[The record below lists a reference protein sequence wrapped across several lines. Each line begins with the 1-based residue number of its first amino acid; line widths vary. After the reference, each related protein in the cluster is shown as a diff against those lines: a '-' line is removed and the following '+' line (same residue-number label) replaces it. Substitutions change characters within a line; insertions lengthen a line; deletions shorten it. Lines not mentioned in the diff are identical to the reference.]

1 MSGGGSSARYLQF
14 DKNVAHVPVDCTRA
28 NSKRFCNFAIGLTC
42 CQQVQDF
49 SFPISKLALGSR
61 HRLFSL
67 YVKLRTSPLDTG
79 LEQGYTCSRQLLKVP
94 GKVYFLHPARPIKKA
109 RASLVPFLN

>member
-67 YVKLRTSPLDTG
+67 YIKLRTSPLDTG
-79 LEQGYTCSRQLLKVP
+79 LEQGYTCSIRLLNAP
-94 GKVYFLHPARPIKKA
+94 GKVSVLHPARPIEKA
-109 RASLVPFLN
+109 RTSLALFLS

>member
-1 MSGGGSSARYLQF
+1 MSGGGSAARYLQF

-28 NSKRFCNFAIGLTC
+28 NNKRFCNFAIGLTC

-61 HRLFSL
+61 HRLFS
-67 YVKLRTSPLDTG
+67 
-79 LEQGYTCSRQLLKVP
+79 
-94 GKVYFLHPARPIKKA
+94 FLCDYMTAGSAAGTHMTITP
-109 RASLVPFLN
+109 